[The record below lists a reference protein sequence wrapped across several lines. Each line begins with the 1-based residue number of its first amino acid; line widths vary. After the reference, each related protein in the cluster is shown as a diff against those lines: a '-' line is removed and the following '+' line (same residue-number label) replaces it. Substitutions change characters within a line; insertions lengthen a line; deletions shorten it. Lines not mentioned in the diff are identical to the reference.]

1 MLFDTIGVRV
11 NVDTLPKITT
21 TPDTSIYR
29 GAEIELYAYSAASKL
44 DWSPQSTIPSNPYLT
59 SIRVQP
65 TDSTTYYVHVVDGNS
80 CEGYDSVRVGV
91 YSKNVLLIPTAFSP
105 NGDGINDIFKVAKHL
120 NVKTLNYFDVY
131 NRWGEKIFSTTNLD
145 QGWDGSFKGEPVPN
159 GSYNWQI
166 QITNY
171 DKEKISK
178 AGSIDVI
185 R

>member
-1 MLFDTIGVRV
+1 
-11 NVDTLPKITT
+11 
-21 TPDTSIYR
+21 
-29 GAEIELYAYSAASKL
+29 
-44 DWSPQSTIPSNPYLT
+44 
-59 SIRVQP
+59 
-65 TDSTTYYVHVVDGNS
+65 
-80 CEGYDSVRVGV
+80 
-91 YSKNVLLIPTAFSP
+91 LLIPTAFSP
-105 NGDGINDIFKVAKHL
+105 NGDGINDVFKVVKHL
-120 NVKTLNYFDVY
+120 NVKTLNYFEVY

-178 AGSIDVI
+178 AGNIDVI